1 MVMQNIIN
9 FLEYYFYLFLF
20 LYYTIISILIIWII
34 NNLNTTFAK
43 ARTKLAEYI
52 IRHVFILTNS
62 WINNSFDF
70 LGF

>member
-34 NNLNTTFAK
+34 KYNVCQSTNETGWIYNTTCIYLNK
-43 ARTKLAEYI
+43 QLNK
-52 IRHVFILTNS
+52 
-62 WINNSFDF
+62 
-70 LGF
+70 